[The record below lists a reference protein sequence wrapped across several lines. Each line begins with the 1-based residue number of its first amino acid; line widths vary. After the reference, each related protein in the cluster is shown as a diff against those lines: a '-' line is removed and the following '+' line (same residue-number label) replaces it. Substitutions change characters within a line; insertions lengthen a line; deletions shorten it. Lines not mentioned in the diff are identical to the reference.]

1 MEQIWLVEAPGGN
14 EKCPRQKSLGGEMGR
29 FLDGGTLTTIS
40 LLFIIK
46 KSWHWWI
53 LNIYLCFVDCFWY
66 FLLREQKEK
75 YSFEIRRRSIIFER
89 AEGEVFF
96 WGKSKKY
103 SFEIRRRSILLTDQ
117 EEKYS
122 AKKWAAVALPGF
134 SHSSESPRWL
144 WSVAVQPTSMTNWG
158 QPSNFGCLS
167 KHNLWDK

>member
-1 MEQIWLVEAPGGN
+1 MAFRHCDTLRFTYCCFWICFLLVWYG
-14 EKCPRQKSLGGEMGR
+14 RDLG
-29 FLDGGTLTTIS
+29 F
-40 LLFIIK
+40 
-46 KSWHWWI
+46 
-53 LNIYLCFVDCFWY
+53 DCFWY
-66 FLLREQKEK
+66 ILLREQKEK